1 MALDAPS
8 ASSPLPSASPW
19 PDRLRHSAVILLV
32 AGLALA
38 ALVAIGDLP
47 ASRALAVFACIAAA
61 AMVPWRLHGAVA
73 AREEVRGVNP
83 VETPAVSAVVAGMPD
98 PAILLD
104 RAGRVIHLNV
114 AAAQLAP
121 ALRKNELAQFALRS
135 PEIITA
141 LREAIATTEPR
152 RTTYLDHVPVD
163 RWMELIITPV
173 PVPTMFGGTDKCML
187 LTFHDQTPLRRVEE
201 MRADFV
207 ANASHELRTPL
218 AALSGF
224 IDTLQGPAK
233 DDAKARERF
242 LGIMHAQATRMARLI
257 DDLLSLSR
265 VELSAHVRPGTLVD
279 IVPIIRQVSD
289 GLEPLAHERQVEV
302 AIELPETPV
311 LIAGDR
317 EELLRV
323 FENLIEN
330 ALKYGAS
337 GGRVIVSLNPAA
349 SGETTPEVRV
359 MVRDFGPGIAPEH
372 LPRLTERFY
381 RVDVG
386 DSRSQGGTGLG
397 LSLVKH
403 ILQRHRGRLLIES
416 VLKNGATFTACFP
429 QPRTA
434 AEESHSLR

>member
-1 MALDAPS
+1 MAVEASPPS
-8 ASSPLPSASPW
+8 LFSPW
-19 PDRLRHSAVILLV
+19 PDRLRHAAIILLA
-32 AGLALA
+32 AGLALVALVVFGELTPLHALMAFACVAGA
-38 ALVAIGDLP
+38 AL
-47 ASRALAVFACIAAA
+47 
-61 AMVPWRLHGAVA
+61 VPWRLHDVA
-73 AREEVRGVNP
+73 TSREEVLGVNP
-83 VETPAVSAVVAGMPD
+83 VEAPAVRAIIAGMPD
-98 PAILLD
+98 PAVLLD
-104 RAGRVIHLNV
+104 RAGRVIHLNA

-152 RTTYLDHVPVD
+152 RATYLDHVPVD
-163 RWMELIITPV
+163 RWMELIITPLW
-173 PVPTMFGGTDKCML
+173 VPTAFGGADTCML
-187 LTFHDQTPLRRVEE
+187 MTFHDQTPLRRVEE

-233 DDAKARERF
+233 DDTKARERF

-265 VELSAHVRPGTLVD
+265 VELSAHVRPDTLVD
-279 IVPIIRQVSD
+279 LLPIIRQVGD
-289 GLEPLAHERQVEV
+289 GLEALAEERNVRVEMN
-302 AIELPETPV
+302 LPDAPV
-311 LIAGDR
+311 MIAGDR
-317 EELLRV
+317 EELLRL

-330 ALKYGAS
+330 ALKYGAT
-337 GGRVIVSLNPAA
+337 GGLVQVAVATSASPDGAPEIRVA
-349 SGETTPEVRV
+349 
-359 MVRDFGPGIAPEH
+359 VRDFGPGIAPEH

-386 DSRSQGGTGLG
+386 DSRAQGGTGLG

-403 ILQRHRGRLLIES
+403 ILNRHRGRLLIES
-416 VLKNGATFTACFP
+416 VPKNGATFTAAFP
-429 QPRTA
+429 GARPFTIA
-434 AEESHSLR
+434 

>member
-1 MALDAPS
+1 MAIDAPP
-8 ASSPLPSASPW
+8 SSSSFFSPW
-19 PDRLRHSAVILLV
+19 PERLRHSAIVLLV
-32 AGLALA
+32 AALALSVLVVFDGLSPLRA
-38 ALVAIGDLP
+38 ATA
-47 ASRALAVFACIAAA
+47 FACIAAA
-61 AMVPWRLHGAVA
+61 ALVPWRLHHVVA
-73 AREEVRGVNP
+73 AREEVRGINP
-83 VETPAVSAVVAGMPD
+83 VDAPAVSAIVAGMPD
-98 PAILLD
+98 PAVLLD
-104 RAGRVIHLNV
+104 RAGRVIHLNA

-121 ALRKNELAQFALRS
+121 ALRRNELAQFALRS
-135 PEIITA
+135 PEIISA
-141 LREAIATTEPR
+141 LRAAIATSEPR
-152 RTTYLDHVPVD
+152 RASYLDHVPVD

-173 PVPTMFGGTDKCML
+173 PVPTVFGGVDKCML
-187 LTFHDQTPLRRVEE
+187 MTFHDQTPLRRVEE

-233 DDAKARERF
+233 DDPKARERF
-242 LGIMHAQATRMARLI
+242 LSIMHVQATRMARLI

-265 VELSAHVRPGTLVD
+265 VELSAHVRPDTLTD
-279 IVPIIRQVSD
+279 LVPILRQVAD
-289 GLEPLAHERQVEV
+289 GLEPLARERQVAV
-302 AIELPETPV
+302 DIQLPDAPV
-311 LIAGDR
+311 MIAGDR
-317 EELLRV
+317 EELMRL

-337 GGRVIVSLNPAA
+337 GGRVIVSLTSAMSA
-349 SGETTPEVRV
+349 EGIQEIRV

-403 ILQRHRGRLLIES
+403 ILIRHRGRLLIES
-416 VLKNGATFTACFP
+416 VPRNGATFTACFP
-429 QPRTA
+429 QPKTSLA
-434 AEESHSLR
+434 A